1 VKLILFSIAGL
12 LLLLIVNLLFF
23 YDPGVGNLP
32 EPIINGYEYNG
43 YDEKIVYQSEEFRPL
58 TIIDSRVDEYR
69 IDGDNLIVARRP
81 RESNNFWVSHLS
93 KNCEYWVIDTKKH
106 TVQTTSDANGLHC
119 K

>member
-1 VKLILFSIAGL
+1 MSFAKLAKLILFSIAGL

-81 RESNNFWVSHLS
+81 RESNTLCRQRFYFRMVDWQAIN
-93 KNCEYWVIDTKKH
+93 
-106 TVQTTSDANGLHC
+106 NGDGC
-119 K
+119 PSN